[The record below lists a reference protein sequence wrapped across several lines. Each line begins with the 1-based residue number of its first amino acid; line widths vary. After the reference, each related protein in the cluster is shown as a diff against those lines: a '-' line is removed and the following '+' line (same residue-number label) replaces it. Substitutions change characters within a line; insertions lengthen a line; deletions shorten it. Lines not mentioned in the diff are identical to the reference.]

1 MADFMKPETSMNT
14 ADANRVG
21 SMGGSASV
29 AYDVFMGNNDYD
41 ATGMTPAETLA
52 DISFEL
58 ETAMS
63 AVLLL
68 RHGMTKAEALKAVD
82 DLRWLV
88 DKSDLP
94 NVPDEPRDQK

>member
-1 MADFMKPETSMNT
+1 MNTETSQPP
-14 ADANRVG
+14 ADQPPALALATC
-21 SMGGSASV
+21 SAPS
-29 AYDVFMGNNDYD
+29 YDVFLSNNDYD
-41 ATGMTPAETLA
+41 TIGLTPAETLA

-68 RHGMTKAEALKAVD
+68 RHGMTKVEALKAVD

-88 DKSDLP
+88 EKSDLP
-94 NVPDEPRDQK
+94 NKELSN